1 MAIHR
6 GLPAAPQAPADRA
19 APRAAPAAAH
29 SPASASAAPQDAAGP
44 SRPIPQSTLQAGAPA
59 DPHAGS
65 PAKPQAEPAAWRR
78 ALRGSGPMAAVIG
91 VAVLLVLGAG
101 EWATRNE
108 LDTQWDNLRRTAEVQ
123 ALALRGVATRYS
135 YLPFTAAQQPL
146 VAQLLRNP
154 ASAAVREAANAYL
167 QAVNTHAGSDALY
180 VIDAQGLTLASS
192 NWNTASS
199 FVDQNY
205 GNRPYFR
212 DGLHGL
218 AGRFYGVGKT
228 TGAPGLFAS
237 APVRQ
242 ADGTVIGVVAVKV
255 SMQPIVDTWS
265 QLRDPVF
272 VADERGIVFLGSVA
286 SWLYKTTRSL
296 PGEAVRQLQH
306 DEQYGAQWT
315 PEPVPW
321 KLQTP
326 GDQPGTELRV
336 PGTGRQY
343 LAFEEHLPDL
353 GWTLTLTADSKVVAA
368 ARQQAWALASLAS
381 GLLVLGALY
390 WQLRERRLA
399 ENRQARVELEQRVH
413 ERTYAL
419 QQAQAFRQS
428 MEDSLLVGMRARDL
442 QGRIVYVNAAMCE
455 MVGYSADELIGCLPP
470 YPYWHPDDLDR
481 HWRDS
486 DTALAGRATPQ
497 GHENRLRHRNG
508 SDVYTM
514 FYTARL
520 IDGNG
525 EHIGWMSS
533 VVDITAQKRAEEQQQ
548 QREAQLQRVQR
559 VITVGEMASTLAH
572 ELNQPL
578 AALVNYAAAARSL
591 AAQGKAGLLNDTLAA
606 LSAQALRASDIVGR
620 IRRWVRQHPEAREP
634 CDLNAA
640 VDQSLALLLRA
651 EARRHGVAVRLELA
665 GAPVPVSADRVLLE
679 QVVLNLGL
687 NALQAM
693 QSNPAPPAGREL
705 LLRTTAEAGQAS
717 LQVLDRGPGLAPEI
731 AARLFEPFFTTRLD
745 GLGLGLNI
753 CRSIVESMGGVLRAR
768 NREGGGA
775 VFEIQL
781 PLHTVPPAPLP

>member
-1 MAIHR
+1 MKR
-6 GLPAAPQAPADRA
+6 L
-19 APRAAPAAAH
+19 
-29 SPASASAAPQDAAGP
+29 
-44 SRPIPQSTLQAGAPA
+44 L
-59 DPHAGS
+59 
-65 PAKPQAEPAAWRR
+65 R
-78 ALRGSGPMAAVIG
+78 ALRGTGSTAAVLG
-91 VAVLLVLGAG
+91 VAVLMVLGAG
-101 EWATRNE
+101 EWAARNE
-108 LDTQWDNLRRTAEVQ
+108 LDSQWDNLRRSAEVQ

-146 VAQLLRNP
+146 VAQLLREP
-154 ASAAVREAANAYL
+154 HSAAVRNAANAYL
-167 QAVNTHAGSDALY
+167 RTVNAHAGSDTLY
-180 VIDAQGLTLASS
+180 VMDMQGLTLASS
-192 NWNTASS
+192 NWDTPSS

-212 DGLHGL
+212 DALAGM

-228 TGAPGLFAS
+228 TGEPGLFAS

-242 ADGTVIGVVAVKV
+242 ADGQVIGVVAVKV
-255 SMQPIVDTWS
+255 RMQPIVDTWQ

-272 VADERGIVFLGSVA
+272 VADEHGIVFLGSVA
-286 SWLYKTTRSL
+286 PWLYKTTR
-296 PGEAVRQLQH
+296 PVTPATVQQLQH
-306 DEQYGAQWT
+306 DEQYGPQWT

-321 KLQTP
+321 KQRPQGDEP
-326 GDQPGTELRV
+326 GVQLSL
-336 PGTGRQY
+336 PGTGKEY
-343 LAFEEHLPDL
+343 LAFEEPLTDL
-353 GWTLTLTADSKVVAA
+353 GWTLTLTADSRVVAV

-399 ENRQARVELEQRVH
+399 ENRQARIELEERVH
-413 ERTYAL
+413 ERTHAL

-442 QGRIVYVNAAMCE
+442 EGRIVYVNAAMCD
-455 MVGYSADELIGCLPP
+455 MVGYSAAELIGSLPP

-481 HWRDS
+481 HWNDV
-486 DTALAGRATPQ
+486 DTVQAGKASPQ
-497 GHENRLRHRNG
+497 GRENRLRHRNG

-514 FYTARL
+514 FYTTRL
-520 IDGNG
+520 IDGQG

-533 VVDITAQKRAEEQQQ
+533 VVDITAQKRAEEQQR

-578 AALVNYAAAARSL
+578 AALVNYAAAAKSL
-591 AAQGKAGLLNDTLAA
+591 AAQGKAGPLNDTLAA

-634 CDLNAA
+634 CDLNAT
-640 VDQSLALLLRA
+640 VDQALALLLRA
-651 EARRHGVAVRLELA
+651 EARRHGVAVQLDLA
-665 GAPVPVSADRVLLE
+665 PAPVQVSADRVLLE

-693 QSNPAPPAGREL
+693 QSHTAPPEGHEL
-705 LLRTTAEAGQAS
+705 LLCTRAEPGSGQAC

-731 AARLFEPFFTTRLD
+731 ADRLFEPFFTTRSD

-753 CRSIVESMGGVLRAR
+753 CRSIVESMGGELLAR

-775 VFEIQL
+775 VFEIRL
-781 PLHTVPPAPLP
+781 PLHATLPTLPPAPLAALPP